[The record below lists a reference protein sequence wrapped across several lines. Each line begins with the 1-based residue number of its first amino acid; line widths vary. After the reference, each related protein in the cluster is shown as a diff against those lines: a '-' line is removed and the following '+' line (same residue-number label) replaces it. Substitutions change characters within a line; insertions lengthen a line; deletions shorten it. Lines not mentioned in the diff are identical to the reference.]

1 MHYARILMWS
11 ALAASREWQGH
22 CVRTTTVHTKDGCL
36 GLKVA
41 MGVHFAARCVQCS
54 IEGFTFSAQDIN
66 HRESTSVTLQSDQ
79 DVEQYTSVNTP
90 WLELREATA

>member
-1 MHYARILMWS
+1 MELWS
-11 ALAASREWQGH
+11 A
-22 CVRTTTVHTKDGCL
+22 C
-36 GLKVA
+36 
-41 MGVHFAARCVQCS
+41 RCVHEDDGLADGTNSIQLQCS